1 MKKNFKDTTISI
13 LTAEQMKIKTT
24 KFIEG
29 TLRFVGM
36 WDNPIILET
45 EEGDVDIAPIIYKFF
60 EKNNRKP
67 ARDINTRNY
76 FSVKLM
82 ENVGYVIDYIRELK
96 DGKLDQFVFLLKK
109 PFGFGMTNIQL
120 YLESVLTSLSGR
132 HTVLELRDDQI
143 TIKVGVPHP
152 HYPIRT
158 EQKIVLLHE
167 LAHWLLPVGEHHS
180 PAFWDK
186 AWSLFRR
193 YRCPIKV
200 ALAREGN
207 YLKGAVA
214 AYHRSISP
222 KKE

>member
-1 MKKNFKDTTISI
+1 MPPPLWAQNLVIQVALD
-13 LTAEQMKIKTT
+13 
-24 KFIEG
+24 EG
-29 TLRFVGM
+29 RNELPDLV
-36 WDNPIILET
+36 W
-45 EEGDVDIAPIIYKFF
+45 
-60 EKNNRKP
+60 RKS
-67 ARDINTRNY
+67 R
-76 FSVKLM
+76 
-82 ENVGYVIDYIRELK
+82 
-96 DGKLDQFVFLLKK
+96 
-109 PFGFGMTNIQL
+109 IQWG
-120 YLESVLTSLSGR
+120 VSG
-132 HTVLELRDDQI
+132 HAKSGCLGQADQI

-207 YLKGAVA
+207 YLKGAVT
-214 AYHRSISP
+214 AYHRSVSP
-222 KKE
+222 RKER